1 MKEPGRF
8 QRGFSHYL
16 FELIV
21 IVSGITFSFFL
32 NEWRQERRGNE
43 AMRMDLVAIQRNL
56 ESDREEIAE
65 LLEKHAQG
73 VKALGDLLA
82 YEAGEGDPSEF
93 SKTVADSLHTA
104 ISFYPD
110 VGARNAMVASGNVRW
125 LQDPAL
131 ASALSDYYDHMVPR
145 VLDNNRAMND
155 LIVTDLL
162 PWIGGLYP
170 HEGTI
175 EEWEQNFPI
184 DIVKAPSFRQRI
196 GGNIPHANWYLELLT
211 RSEKKVETA
220 LERIAAHLQ
229 QEGSASEAPSSAAE
243 SGA

>member
-8 QRGFSHYL
+8 RRGFSHYL

-56 ESDREEIAE
+56 EADREEIAD
-65 LLEKHAQG
+65 LLEKHTQG

-82 YEAGEGDPSEF
+82 YEAGEGDPADF
-93 SKTVADSLHTA
+93 SQTVVHFMYTG

-125 LQDPAL
+125 LQDSAL

-145 VLDNNRAMND
+145 VLDNNRVMDD
-155 LIVTDLL
+155 LIVADLL
-162 PWIGGLYP
+162 PWVGGLYP
-170 HEGTI
+170 HAGEVK
-175 EEWEQNFPI
+175 EWEKDFPI
-184 DIVKAPSFRQRI
+184 DIVKAPSFRERI
-196 GGNIPHANWYLELLT
+196 GGNIPHANWYLEILT
-211 RSEKKVETA
+211 RSQQKVEAA
-220 LERIAAHLQ
+220 LGTIAAHLQ
-229 QEGSASEAPSSAAE
+229 QG
-243 SGA
+243 